1 MSAMIET
8 WLSKV
13 LLAPTRS
20 RLGWS
25 SPLDQ
30 SRETE
35 ETPGIPGVFVS
46 PCPVLPHQSRA
57 GNAASLLCQLLKGI
71 SRGQE
76 HKVAGTDPN
85 QETAGIC
92 FLSKHHPRV
101 LLDSSPQMIKKQLNL
116 HQLFLE
122 LAHTDQPKCSS
133 PEDQAGKRC

>member
-1 MSAMIET
+1 MALQGAAGTHQKQVGVVIS
-8 WLSKV
+8 
-13 LLAPTRS
+13 S
-20 RLGWS
+20 RPVPG
-25 SPLDQ
+25 D
-30 SRETE
+30 RE